1 MKSNKKKLLKMRKK
15 KKKDWQHGKN
25 MARRVLNVWRNHA
38 RIFDKIGSPIVTH
51 YTQD

>member
-1 MKSNKKKLLKMRKK
+1 MRK